1 LLCTPPPPP
10 ILYLL
15 ISADSLSLL
24 LLSHY
29 TRRDPYLRVVEY
41 KLKEGGARVLA
52 ALTPLKGREAVELLK
67 TPVQKKVRIASSI
80 LTFSPI
86 P

>member
-1 LLCTPPPPP
+1 
-10 ILYLL
+10 
-15 ISADSLSLL
+15 
-24 LLSHY
+24 
-29 TRRDPYLRVVEY
+29 VEY